1 MEVKANFRRGP
12 ENWKLPK
19 FREPGLQG
27 GVFNLR
33 NLIPMWSKQKRKLL
47 LPLLS
52 ISFLLQGLVG
62 SLGLLALECLGG
74 GSLDDTDSDGLP
86 HVTDSEPSQGGKELK
101 ASTHIGL
108 DGTSTT
114 MAASPDLMN
123 LGLSSVDLPVR
134 RSTFSLIS
142 ANLQAIWAVWQSSTG
157 LYPLETCPG
166 WLRTMTWAVKSATP
180 QAGLFLGSEATY
192 PLLISFTETF
202 LMLNPTLSPGIASG
216 RDSWCI
222 STDLTSVES

>member
-74 GSLDDTDSDGLP
+74 GSLDDTDS
-86 HVTDSEPSQGGKELK
+86 EPSQGRERAERLD
-101 ASTHIGL
+101 THGL
-108 DGTSTT
+108 RRLQD
-114 MAASPDLMN
+114 DD
-123 LGLSSVDLPVR
+123 SSVSRLDELGIVLSGLTGTTVNLLLDLGKLASNVSGVAIQDWRVSVR
-134 RSTFSLIS
+134 H
-142 ANLQAIWAVWQSSTG
+142 
-157 LYPLETCPG
+157 
-166 WLRTMTWAVKSATP
+166 
-180 QAGLFLGSEATY
+180 
-192 PLLISFTETF
+192 
-202 LMLNPTLSPGIASG
+202 LSGVVQDNDLSGEVLDSSG
-216 RDSWCI
+216 RLVLRVRGDI
-222 STDLTSVES
+222 SSLDVLY

>member
-52 ISFLLQGLVG
+52 ISFLLQGLVD

-86 HVTDSEPSQGGKELK
+86 HVTDSEPSQGRERAESFNTHGLRRLQDDDSSISRLDELGIILSGLTGTTVNLLLDLGEL
-101 ASTHIGL
+101 ASNVSGVAIQDWRVSVRHLSGVVQDNDLSGEVL
-108 DGTSTT
+108 DS
-114 MAASPDLMN
+114 
-123 LGLSSVDLPVR
+123 
-134 RSTFSLIS
+134 
-142 ANLQAIWAVWQSSTG
+142 
-157 LYPLETCPG
+157 
-166 WLRTMTWAVKSATP
+166 
-180 QAGLFLGSEATY
+180 
-192 PLLISFTETF
+192 
-202 LMLNPTLSPGIASG
+202 SG
-216 RDSWCI
+216 RLVLGIRGDI
-222 STDLTSVES
+222 SSLDVLN